1 MPKTAPKHTARESE
15 TSLVLPKNP
24 AHNVMARLEQAKNSL
39 AELATVYLVTEAAGY
54 SQATLDAKRRDL
66 QRFLSFYQGL
76 YRHDRPEEWFVSVT
90 KAFLKALQREGLA
103 QASLVRIYATVRH
116 FARWLHRKFSG
127 LFPLGCPTGGV
138 KPPAEPTT
146 DWKGLTR
153 LDEIRLMAAAQTLR
167 ARPGHGTNQGLRN
180 HALLAVL
187 LGSGLRVSEAL
198 GLDREQYTGKGFTRV
213 HAKGGL
219 VRDFVPLHRES
230 RKVLDDWLEER
241 EDEATPIFIT
251 RTGRRMSRRE
261 AAASIGRIAAQVNG
275 RVSDEEK
282 IDVSPHVLRHT
293 FLRKL
298 TETKGV
304 HYAREASGHQSDRYI
319 WRYVKPDQQTLAD
332 AIDELE

>member
-1 MPKTAPKHTARESE
+1 LAY
-15 TSLVLPKNP
+15 V
-24 AHNVMARLEQAKNSL
+24 EQAKNSL
-39 AELATVYLVTEAAGY
+39 AELATVYLVTEAAGH

-76 YRHDRPEEWFVSVT
+76 YKHDRPEEWFVSVT

-116 FARWLHRKFSG
+116 FARWLHRKFLG
-127 LFPLGCPTGGV
+127 LFPLGCPTEGV
-138 KPPAEPTT
+138 KPPAEPTA

-153 LDEIRLMAAAQTLR
+153 LDEIRLTAAAQTLR

-198 GLDREQYTGKGFTRV
+198 GLDRDQYTGKGLARV
-213 HAKGGL
+213 QVKGGA
-219 VRDFVPLHRES
+219 VRDFVPVHRDA
-230 RKVLDDWLEER
+230 RKVLDEWLEAR
-241 EDEATPIFIT
+241 EDEAPPLFIT
-251 RTGRRMSRRE
+251 RTGRRLSRRE
-261 AAASIGRIAAQVNG
+261 AAAIIQRMASQANG
-275 RVSDEEK
+275 RLAEAEK
-282 IDVSPHVLRHT
+282 IEVSPHVLRHT

-298 TETKGV
+298 AETKGV